1 MKLIAVQGCTLT
13 AVPGTVT
20 ILPPPASVVSQTIT
34 IDSKPAYHT
43 ISFTVTDEET
53 ASAGAGILNGT
64 SIYCSGDS
72 MPFVLDKDHIEITLT
87 NTTSGATFPCVVT
100 VTNPGQTST
109 SVD

>member
-13 AVPGTVT
+13 AIPGTVT
-20 ILPPPASVVSQTIT
+20 ILPPPASVISQSIT
-34 IDSKPAYHT
+34 VDNKPAYHS

-53 ASAGAGILNGT
+53 ASAGGGVLNGT
-64 SIYCSGDS
+64 SIFSSGDS
-72 MPFVLDKDHIEITLT
+72 MPFVLDKDHVEITLT

-100 VTNPGQTST
+100 VTNAGQTST